1 MISLTASQL
10 LQHLYCPRFTWY
22 EYVLQ
27 IPQYEER
34 HVKVQKGRQLH
45 TERLERNKAYL
56 RKKLGV
62 VAKEAD
68 VYLSSDLLR
77 GRVDE
82 VLTLA
87 DGTLAPLDYKFARW
101 EGKLYSTYRQQL
113 VCYATLIEQVYQ
125 KQVNKGYI
133 VYTRS
138 NSYVEEVL
146 VSKKDKEAMLKLAAE
161 VVAVIQR
168 EIYPKAT
175 KSKRRCINC
184 TYNKICVQ

>member
-87 DGTLAPLDYKFARW
+87 VWNACATRLQICPLGR
-101 EGKLYSTYRQQL
+101 
-113 VCYATLIEQVYQ
+113 
-125 KQVNKGYI
+125 
-133 VYTRS
+133 
-138 NSYVEEVL
+138 
-146 VSKKDKEAMLKLAAE
+146 
-161 VVAVIQR
+161 
-168 EIYPKAT
+168 
-175 KSKRRCINC
+175 
-184 TYNKICVQ
+184 